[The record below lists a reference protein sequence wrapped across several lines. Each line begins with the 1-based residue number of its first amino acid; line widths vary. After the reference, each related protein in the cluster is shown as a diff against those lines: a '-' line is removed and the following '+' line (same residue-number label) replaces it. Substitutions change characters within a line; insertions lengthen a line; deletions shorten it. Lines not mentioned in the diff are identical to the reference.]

1 MLYEMSSLKIIFLEV
16 ELLCKK
22 KWYNYYRY
30 VAGATGGGIGTI
42 VGVAVLSGAFIN
54 SVCTTA
60 LTAKLSISATCSISN
75 LAMNNMNSA
84 ERQSIVK

>member
-1 MLYEMSSLKIIFLEV
+1 MQKE
-16 ELLCKK
+16 
-22 KWYNYYRY
+22 WYNYYRY

-42 VGVAVLSGAFIN
+42 VGVAVAIWGIYKLGMYHGADCE
-54 SVCTTA
+54 VEY
-60 LTAKLSISATCSISN
+60 LSN